1 MKHTNAKL
9 SFKIICLSAAML
21 IPSFST
27 ALAASSSGAKGA
39 NLSSLNISQSQV
51 VYWSGSALMKILSM
65 NYMSLREDFSSSSQL
80 FTVPAWAAFSKS
92 LKTSGIIDKLQQDKL
107 GMRAIPTDVA
117 MIKSQG
123 NVGGNY
129 SWTVNIPVM
138 IVMANKSER
147 ITHKWSVDLVI
158 ERSPAYIGMNGL
170 AIKEF
175 VAKPVDQA
183 SDAKKKK

>member
-1 MKHTNAKL
+1 MKHTDNKL
-9 SFKIICLSAAML
+9 SFKIICLSVIML
-21 IPSFST
+21 ISSFST
-27 ALAASSSGAKGA
+27 ALAASSSDGKGAK
-39 NLSSLNISQSQV
+39 LSSLNISQSQV
-51 VYWSGSALMKILSM
+51 VYWAGSSLVKILSM
-65 NYMSLREDFSSSSQL
+65 NYMSLREDFASSSKL

-129 SWTVNIPVM
+129 SWTINIPVLL
-138 IVMANKSER
+138 VMANKSER

-158 ERSPAYIGMNGL
+158 ERSPAYIGMDGL

-175 VAKPVDQA
+175 VAKPVDHA
-183 SDAKKKK
+183 SSAKKKK